1 MAESP
6 TCPRALTGPPQRR
19 AKETLGCRALGPAT
33 PPSAVPTE
41 PRQMV
46 QVLTQN
52 PQRHHRQ
59 SREQRRA
66 ARTQQRADEYK
77 RHDRA
82 SSHAETMRSKRGVRT
97 GHQRVTPCNTQPG
110 FLTGL
115 SMLLNK
121 IRATDKE
128 KLPASHHSGKSLFF
142 FFTMCETQLFF

>member
-59 SREQRRA
+59 SRA
-66 ARTQQRADEYK
+66 APCGQNK
-77 RHDRA
+77 RHARA

-142 FFTMCETQLFF
+142 FFYHV